1 MLNVDGNPLRTP
13 PKEIV
18 KKGRKEIMGYLKDLA
33 KGSEQCYRVKL
44 MVVGQENVGKTT
56 LIRKL
61 NQKKR
66 RTVRRSSKAPDMNVS
81 TGEWESFRSF
91 VSSVYFKRGFIILKP
106 YIYIFIYLFDRW
118 YWYRWL
124 DFGSDLW
131 NKGIKS
137 KEETTSSLLSLG
149 LCRPR

>member
-1 MLNVDGNPLRTP
+1 MFVSQPLISAFLFFSFLLFSSLLFYLWLVLNVDGNPLRTP

-81 TGEWESFRSF
+81 TGE
-91 VSSVYFKRGFIILKP
+91 
-106 YIYIFIYLFDRW
+106 
-118 YWYRWL
+118 
-124 DFGSDLW
+124 
-131 NKGIKS
+131 
-137 KEETTSSLLSLG
+137 
-149 LCRPR
+149 